1 MKYTIHISTIAQV
14 KEFVRIASTLDVD
27 VELRSDRY
35 IVDGKSIMG
44 VFSLNLSKDLEMV
57 IVPVN
62 GKDLNDETIQKCESA
77 FKEFI
82 V

>member
-62 GKDLNDETIQKCESA
+62 GKDLNDETIQKYESA